1 MDMTHDA
8 ILEHLQGCL
17 LPDWET
23 LPDFGLYKDQ
33 LISFINRSLPS
44 VSGKVDLTA
53 SMINNYVKVGL
64 IEKPNGKKYS
74 RTALAQLMIVIQLK
88 LTTPMELIKTLLN
101 PEDGKDMQ
109 ALYTRFRQYQEQVLR
124 EYKSLEDPPHLMCA
138 LKSSTLQ
145 YILRLSGKE
154 QADPAGSLPLHP
166 GQPGNVPGA
175 AQPPR
180 GYEFPAQAER
190 SGAGKMPEGL
200 ARHPK
205 GKR

>member
-1 MDMTHDA
+1 MTHEA

-44 VSGKVDLTA
+44 VNGQIDLTA
-53 SMINNYVKVGL
+53 SMINNYVKAGL

-74 RTALAQLMIVIQLK
+74 REALAQLMIVIQLK

-101 PEDGKDMQ
+101 PEDGTDTQ
-109 ALYTRFRQYQEQVLR
+109 ALYMRFRQYQEQVLR
-124 EYKSLEDPPHLMCA
+124 EYRNQEDAPPLLCA

-154 QADPAGSLPLHP
+154 QADP
-166 GQPGNVPGA
+166 Q
-175 AQPPR
+175 
-180 GYEFPAQAER
+180 E
-190 SGAGKMPEGL
+190 
-200 ARHPK
+200 
-205 GKR
+205 

>member
-1 MDMTHDA
+1 MTHDA

-33 LISFINRSLPS
+33 LISFINRSQPS

-53 SMINNYVKVGL
+53 SMINNYVKAGL

-101 PEDGKDMQ
+101 PEDGENVQ
-109 ALYTRFRQYQEQVLR
+109 ALYTRFRQYQNQVIQK
-124 EYKSLEDPPHLMCA
+124 YKNQEDAPPLMCA

-154 QADPAGSLPLHP
+154 QADH
-166 GQPGNVPGA
+166 Q
-175 AQPPR
+175 
-180 GYEFPAQAER
+180 E
-190 SGAGKMPEGL
+190 
-200 ARHPK
+200 
-205 GKR
+205 